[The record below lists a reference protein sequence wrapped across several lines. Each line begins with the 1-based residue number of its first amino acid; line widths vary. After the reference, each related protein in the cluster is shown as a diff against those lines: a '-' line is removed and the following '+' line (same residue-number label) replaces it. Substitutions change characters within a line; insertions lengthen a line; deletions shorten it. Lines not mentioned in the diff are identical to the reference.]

1 MIDSAQERIEHH
13 QDEDGDK
20 PENQGKEHAG
30 GGNQDA
36 GEVDLLQQ
44 ARRAGEALAALHQGL
59 GEKVVVQDAD
69 HQIEDVVGQIAAKDM
84 GENEVIDK
92 DHGQR
97 IAQGPEEAQSCA
109 LIAHLE
115 VLRDQIAHQIAVL
128 PVTGKAGGCRYL
140 QAHSSLMFLLHKDV
154 PDCLGQQWHPPGIHA
169 VWPATWS

>member
-97 IAQGPEEAQSCA
+97 IAQGPEEAQSRA

-115 VLRDQIAHQIAVL
+115 VFGDQIAHQIAVL
-128 PVTGKAGGCRYL
+128 PVTGKAGGGGTGRGDGAGLHERNCACCGGAG
-140 QAHSSLMFLLHKDV
+140 QWWGMAKVSLKI
-154 PDCLGQQWHPPGIHA
+154 G
-169 VWPATWS
+169 